1 MQMPRP
7 VIVVHYHELWLK
19 GRNRNFFLG
28 KLAIALRRALEG
40 IAFTKIGRPGDRMI
54 VELGEGAPV
63 AEALARLARVS
74 GISSYAVARTISR
87 RPEAALE
94 AICDAAWQE
103 VEPDKFATFAVRAK
117 RSDKTFAA
125 SSLEIEKIVGRHL
138 RSEERRVGKDVR
150 VHLDDPEL
158 TSRIEITP
166 GPVLVY
172 ARRIP
177 GSGGLPANS
186 GGPRMC
192 VLSGGFE
199 SRRAAPEAGE

>member
-1 MQMPRP
+1 MRLTRLELQVYANAAAGHCRPLPRTLAEGP
-7 VIVVHYHELWLK
+7 EPQ
-19 GRNRNFFLG
+19 FFLG

-103 VEPDKFATFAVRAK
+103 VEPEKFA
-117 RSDKTFAA
+117 
-125 SSLEIEKIVGRHL
+125 
-138 RSEERRVGKDVR
+138 
-150 VHLDDPEL
+150 
-158 TSRIEITP
+158 
-166 GPVLVY
+166 
-172 ARRIP
+172 
-177 GSGGLPANS
+177 
-186 GGPRMC
+186 
-192 VLSGGFE
+192 
-199 SRRAAPEAGE
+199 

>member
-74 GISSYAVARTISR
+74 GISSYAGARSVSR

-94 AICDAAWQE
+94 VISDAAWHGG
-103 VEPDKFATFAVRAK
+103 EPDKFATFA
-117 RSDKTFAA
+117 
-125 SSLEIEKIVGRHL
+125 
-138 RSEERRVGKDVR
+138 
-150 VHLDDPEL
+150 
-158 TSRIEITP
+158 
-166 GPVLVY
+166 
-172 ARRIP
+172 
-177 GSGGLPANS
+177 
-186 GGPRMC
+186 
-192 VLSGGFE
+192 LS
-199 SRRAAPEAGE
+199 A